1 MSGLLGGVLPAIYSQ
16 ADRAKRYLGGLL
28 SDPVGRMQ
36 QAGGQAVDD
45 LNKIGLL
52 SEQAFSDPK
61 NPMKMQDNAASR
73 QLVDT
78 YLSSV
83 LNFAPVGMSPARV
96 MGETA
101 GLLGPAMAAK
111 FAPQIAGGLLQAG
124 DNLAAPQ
131 TLSKQAGTALFDTT
145 NLPNR
150 GRDLIRLEAERLAEM
165 LQKNGFAANVEHGG
179 SIAGPSSYLQI
190 SDPATGRFF
199 KTPVRLSGHAK
210 GAYNSQSVWDV
221 NSSEFSDVL
230 MAAEKMRAAGKSV
243 TVQMQEHAEK
253 LISEGVKPK
262 AAHRMA
268 REFFEHTQ
276 K

>member
-1 MSGLLGGVLPAIYSQ
+1 MSGLFDFAQSASNAVAGNVGGPVDLISA
-16 ADRAKRYLGGLL
+16 ALRAAGIPIPDAPMGSTEWMRRKGLVR
-28 SDPVGRMQ
+28 DV
-36 QAGGQAVDD
+36 
-45 LNKIGLL
+45 
-52 SEQAFSDPK
+52 EQ
-61 NPMKMQDNAASR
+61 
-73 QLVDT
+73 
-78 YLSSV
+78 
-83 LNFAPVGMSPARV
+83 GPARV
-96 MGETA
+96 LGETA

-131 TLSKQAGTALFDTT
+131 TLSKQAGMALFDTT